1 MSIKADSISQA
12 VARPPIQ
19 LHLSAMSAVPS
30 PSKHTPM
37 MQQYLRI
44 KAQHPDILVFYRM
57 GDFYELFYEDARKAS
72 ELMDITLTSRGQSG
86 GEPIPMAG
94 IPVHSADQYLARL
107 VRLGESVAICEQ
119 IGDPATSKG
128 PVERQVVRIVT
139 PGTLTEEALLQERRD
154 NLLVAL
160 HLDKEGYYGVA
171 SLDLSAGRFV
181 VQEFHGEEA
190 LLGEIE
196 RLQPAELLVSENLT
210 LPQTMRAH
218 GGLRRLP
225 PWHFDT
231 EAAARQLNQQFGTQD
246 LAGFGCQD
254 MPVAVAAAGALLQYV
269 KDTQRAALPHLRGL
283 RSEQHED
290 SVIMDAATR
299 RNLELDQSQSGHKE
313 HSLIAILDKSV
324 TAMGGRLLRRWL
336 HRPLRDR
343 KVLAKRHQCLESL
356 LQARL
361 FESLREQLRGS
372 CDLERILSRI
382 ALKSARPRDLSALR
396 DTLARLPE
404 LQMLLR
410 SDTDPLL
417 GKLSSRIQQQPGILK
432 LLRKAIP
439 DIPPALLRDGGVI
452 AAGYDA
458 ELDELKRLSEQSDQV
473 LLEMEAQERQ
483 RSGINKLKI
492 RYNRVHGYYIEVSR
506 SQSEQVPDNYQRR
519 QTLKGVERFI
529 TPALKAHEDR
539 VLSARSKAL
548 EREKALYNELLDQL
562 LEQVQALSSCAEGLA
577 ELDVLATLAER
588 ADSLNWSRPELS
600 EEPGIVLRDGRHPVI
615 EQFSAD
621 PFVPNDVELSD
632 ERRLLIITGPNMG
645 GKSTYMRQ
653 TALIVL
659 LACVGSFVP
668 ADQACIGPIDRI
680 FTRIGASDDL
690 ASGRSTFMVEMTETA
705 NILNNASCQ
714 SLALI
719 DEIGRGTSTYDG
731 LALAWA
737 VAKELGTIG
746 TYTLFATHYFELTG
760 LPEEIA
766 TSANVHLDAVEHG
779 ERIVFLHAVKNGPAS
794 RSYGLQVAALA
805 GVPDR
810 VLEQG
815 RDILRQLETGQTH
828 ALHPDSKT
836 QQQIDMFQHEE
847 ECPLTDAFQGIE
859 PDNLTP
865 REALELLYK
874 LKSIADDH
882 AL

>member
-1 MSIKADSISQA
+1 MAAD
-12 VARPPIQ
+12 
-19 LHLSAMSAVPS
+19 
-30 PSKHTPM
+30 
-37 MQQYLRI
+37 
-44 KAQHPDILVFYRM
+44 
-57 GDFYELFYEDARKAS
+57 
-72 ELMDITLTSRGQSG
+72 
-86 GEPIPMAG
+86 
-94 IPVHSADQYLARL
+94 
-107 VRLGESVAICEQ
+107 
-119 IGDPATSKG
+119 
-128 PVERQVVRIVT
+128 
-139 PGTLTEEALLQERRD
+139 
-154 NLLVAL
+154 
-160 HLDKEGYYGVA
+160 
-171 SLDLSAGRFV
+171 
-181 VQEFHGEEA
+181 
-190 LLGEIE
+190 
-196 RLQPAELLVSENLT
+196 LQPRQ
-210 LPQTMRAH
+210 PGGDR
-218 GGLRRLP
+218 GPDGLRRLP

-231 EAAARQLNQQFGTQD
+231 ETAARQLNQQFGTQD

-254 MPVAVAAAGALLQYV
+254 MPVAIAAAGALLQYV
-269 KDTQRAALPHLRGL
+269 KDTQLAALPHLRGL
-283 RSEQHED
+283 RSEQHQD

-343 KVLAKRHQCLESL
+343 DTLNKRHQCLESL

-361 FESLREQLRGS
+361 FEELREQLRGS
-372 CDLERILSRI
+372 CDIERILSRI

-404 LQMLLR
+404 LQTLLQ
-410 SDTDPLL
+410 SDADPLL
-417 GKLSSRIQQQPGILK
+417 GELSLRIRQQPAVLE
-432 LLRKAIP
+432 LLRVAIP

-473 LLEMEAQERQ
+473 LLDMEEQERQ
-483 RSGINKLKI
+483 RSGINNLKI

-506 SQSEQVPDNYQRR
+506 SQAEHVPDNYQRR

-529 TPALKAHEDR
+529 TPTLKAHEEC

-548 EREKALYNELLDQL
+548 EREKTLYNALLDQL
-562 LEQVQALSSCAEGLA
+562 LEHVQALSSCAEGIA
-577 ELDVLATLAER
+577 ELDVLTNLAER
-588 ADSLNWSRPELS
+588 SDSLNWSRPELS
-600 EEPGIVLRDGRHPVI
+600 DETGIVVRGGRHPVI
-615 EQFSAD
+615 EHFSAD

-632 ERRLLIITGPNMG
+632 ERRMLIITGPNMG

-668 ADQACIGPIDRI
+668 ADQARIGPIDRI

-705 NILNNASCQ
+705 NILNNASQQ

-737 VAKELGTIG
+737 VARELAAIG

-760 LPEEIA
+760 LPEELAA
-766 TSANVHLDAVEHG
+766 TANVHLDAVEHG
-779 ERIVFLHAVKNGPAS
+779 ERIVFLHAVKGGPAN

-805 GVPDR
+805 GVPER

-815 RDILRQLETGQTH
+815 RRILRQLENGQTH
-828 ALHPDSKT
+828 APHADDST
-836 QQQIDMFQHEE
+836 RQQIDLFERRE
-847 ECPLTDAFQGIE
+847 ECPVVDALQGIE
-859 PDNLTP
+859 PDSLTP
-865 REALELLYK
+865 RQALELVYK
-874 LKSIADDH
+874 LKDMADE
-882 AL
+882 AVS